1 MWICQRRQSIENHNN
16 QSDSTKHLRRSLAT
30 TATGNLGNELGW
42 AIMTNG
48 VALQRHRAK
57 ITADSAITAGVADT
71 APPGLL
77 AA

>member
-1 MWICQRRQSIENHNN
+1 VDLPAAAEHREPQQPERQH
-16 QSDSTKHLRRSLAT
+16 QALRRSLAT
-30 TATGNLGNELGW
+30 TATGNLLNELGW
-42 AIMTNG
+42 ASMTNG

-57 ITADSAITAGVADT
+57 ITADGALTAGVADT